1 VTNSTV
7 SVHQLVLRA
16 DDFKHLFGSK
26 CSAAPAACLHLATKE
41 AHSNLVAFTSTL
53 PEKATQTR
61 RSKHHKLCS
70 GLSPYHLPQLFSD
83 RSGLRFRDEPSDLVA
98 SRATLQ

>member
-1 VTNSTV
+1 
-7 SVHQLVLRA
+7 VLRA
-16 DDFKHLFGSK
+16 ADFKHFFGEKSPP
-26 CSAAPAACLHLATKE
+26 APAACLRLAAKE
-41 AHSNLVAFTSTL
+41 AHSNLEAFTSTP
-53 PEKATQTR
+53 PEKVTQTG
-61 RSKHHKLCS
+61 RSKHNQLCS